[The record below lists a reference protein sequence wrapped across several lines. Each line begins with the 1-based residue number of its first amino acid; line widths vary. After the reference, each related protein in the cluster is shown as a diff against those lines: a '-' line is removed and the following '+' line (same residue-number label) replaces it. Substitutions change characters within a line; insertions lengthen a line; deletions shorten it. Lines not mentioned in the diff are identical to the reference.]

1 MGLSF
6 YYILRSQTPPLRAT
20 QLDIIQTA
28 TIWYQEQGNI
38 KRLSEKIIEFEKN
51 IIFCY
56 KIL

>member
-6 YYILRSQTPPLRAT
+6 YCILRSQTPPLRAT

-28 TIWYQEQGNI
+28 TIWHQEQGNI
-38 KRLSEKIIEFEKN
+38 KRLSEKIIEFEKI